1 MANILIAGDS
11 WGIGTYTLD
20 SNGVSWSPTG
30 NGIQSILEQS
40 GHTVTNISK
49 GGGSNWLMIDRM
61 EGQWWDTG
69 RCLFGHSHADEI
81 KEIKWPIID
90 YIVFLQTDIF
100 RERYCYVT
108 EPGLG
113 TELTWKKLEDEF
125 VNSLLEYDTLSDMID
140 QYFNKF
146 YSKLNSIAVYHNKPV
161 LMLGCWSQLHPS
173 ISSYSNLVTVVDSA
187 TKLLIPELEHDVY
200 LSDHEWYVDLSN
212 NHAFMQKFGNEFKQ
226 MTITVNRKLELI
238 YNTWRDVHP
247 TVDGYQQLAKQIL
260 KHFG

>member
-20 SNGVSWSPTG
+20 PNGVSWSPTG
-30 NGIQSILEQS
+30 KGIQSILEQS

-69 RCLFGHSHADEI
+69 RCLFGHSHLDEI
-81 KEIKWPIID
+81 KNIDWISLD

-100 RERYCYVT
+100 RERYCYVS

-113 TELTWKKLEDEF
+113 TDLTWKKLEDSF
-125 VNSLLEYDTLSDMID
+125 VESLLEYRTLSDMID
-140 QYFNKF
+140 QYFDKF

-173 ISSYSNLVTVVDSA
+173 VVAYPNLINVVDSA
-187 TKLLIPELEHDVY
+187 AKLLIPELEQDVY
-200 LSDHEWYVDLSN
+200 LSDHEWYVDLSG
-212 NHAFMQKFGNEFKQ
+212 HRRFMQKFGNEFKQ
-226 MTITVNRKLELI
+226 MTVAANKKLELI
-238 YNTWRDVHP
+238 YNKWQDVHP
-247 TVDGYQQLAKQIL
+247 TIEGYKLLANQIL
-260 KHFG
+260 QHFG